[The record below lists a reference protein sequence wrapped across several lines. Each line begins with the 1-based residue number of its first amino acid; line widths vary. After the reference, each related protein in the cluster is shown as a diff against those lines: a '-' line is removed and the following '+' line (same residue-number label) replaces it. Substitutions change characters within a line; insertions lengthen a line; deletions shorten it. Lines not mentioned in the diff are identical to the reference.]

1 MQRSRSLAKLEQ
13 KRFKPVRAIVP
24 GFIALVVVILL
35 SPSLLFKGLRRKI
48 WRIRE

>member
-1 MQRSRSLAKLEQ
+1 MRRSRSLARLEQ
-13 KRFKPVRAIVP
+13 RRSKPVRAIAS